1 MHYYSSAAIVVVAAY
16 ILKDSIIVFKM
27 PILIEFFLNVI
38 PSGVVALVV
47 LFLLFLLFLLMF

>member
-16 ILKDSIIVFKM
+16 ILKDSIIVFKI
-27 PILIEFFLNVI
+27 PKLIKFILIVI

-47 LFLLFLLFLLMF
+47 LFLF